1 MTMPLSR
8 FDQLTIRICIQLRC
22 FDILE
27 DAPIARSVEHLGGQH
42 IVDAHHAQQSKE
54 DDGKQRPE
62 GRSKIIHALV
72 APEPGDQSGAKA
84 ASGIQAGARD
94 KEEIDGGW

>member
-1 MTMPLSR
+1 M
-8 FDQLTIRICIQLRC
+8 TIRICIQLRC

-42 IVDAHHAQQSKE
+42 TVDAHHAQQSKE
-54 DDGKQRPE
+54 DDDKQRPE
-62 GRSKIIHALV
+62 GRSKIIQALV